1 MIERF
6 RFKKLLNEYKSS
18 EYELKMVR
26 EILKDAHLEF
36 EVFYRQ
42 WCAERDIDLAGL
54 NEQNKKK
61 VDVIFEK
68 QEQALVP
75 TAAPKEKKSKH
86 KDVYRSIAKKIHP
99 DKLDSADSRY
109 WQDYMDFKDAT
120 RAMTEGKWGTLFDI
134 ADRHKIFMS
143 NYDEICE
150 DIQEDLTSVSSLIE
164 SEKASFSWKLHQCK
178 DQSCKDALVRSFLL
192 QLFGWKE

>member
-36 EVFYRQ
+36 EVYYRQ
-42 WCAERDIDLAGL
+42 YCAERDIDLAGL
-54 NEQNKKK
+54 NESNREK

-68 QEQALVP
+68 QEQGLVP

-120 RAMTEGKWGTLFDI
+120 RAMSEGRWGTLFDI
-134 ADRHKIFMS
+134 ADRHKVYMS
-143 NYDEICE
+143 NYDEICS
-150 DIQEDLTSVSSLIE
+150 DIEQDLANVNSLIR
-164 SEKASFSWKLHQCK
+164 SEKASFSWKLHECENEPCK
-178 DQSCKDALVRSFLL
+178 NELVKSFLH

>member
-42 WCAERDIDLAGL
+42 WCAERDIDLSAL
-54 NEQNKKK
+54 NDQNKQK
-61 VDVIFEK
+61 VDVIFEQ
-68 QEQALVP
+68 QEHALMP
-75 TAAPKEKKSKH
+75 IAPAKEKKAKH
-86 KDVYRSIAKKIHP
+86 KNVYKSIAKKIHP
-99 DKLDSADSRY
+99 DKLDTSDSRY

-120 RAMTEGKWGTLFDI
+120 RAMAEGSWGKLFDI
-134 ADRHKIFMS
+134 ADRHRIHMS
-143 NYDEICE
+143 NYDEICK
-150 DIQEDLTSVSSLIE
+150 DIGEDLEGVNSLIR
-164 SEKASFSWKLHQCK
+164 SEQATYSWKLYHCK
-178 DQSCKDALVRSFLL
+178 DEACKDELAKSFLQ
-192 QLFGWKE
+192 QLFDWKE

>member
-36 EVFYRQ
+36 EVYYRQ
-42 WCAERDIDLAGL
+42 YCAERDIDLAGL
-54 NEQNKKK
+54 NESNREK

-68 QEQALVP
+68 QEQGLVP
-75 TAAPKEKKSKH
+75 TVVPKEKKSKH

-120 RAMTEGKWGTLFDI
+120 RAMSEGRWGTLFDI
-134 ADRHKIFMS
+134 ADRHKVYMS
-143 NYDEICE
+143 NYDEICS
-150 DIQEDLTSVSSLIE
+150 DIEQDLANVNSLIR
-164 SEKASFSWKLHQCK
+164 SEKASFSWKLHECK
-178 DQSCKDALVRSFLL
+178 NESCKNELVKSFLH